1 MWRGL
6 EHLGLFKLLLFPRSR
21 VLLIKT
27 KISVITKFNPT
38 SADEK
43 SVVNMKHD
51 LGTPSHMFP
60 SLAKASF
67 QVFVLENAAGPG
79 GRAQRLISCWR
90 EERAPAEQLWAPPW
104 PPAAQRGEKPVCLG
118 EDKSENWWEEK
129 RTHPLGRNLTQ

>member
-51 LGTPSHMFP
+51 LGTPSHMFS

-67 QVFVLENAAGPG
+67 
-79 GRAQRLISCWR
+79 
-90 EERAPAEQLWAPPW
+90 
-104 PPAAQRGEKPVCLG
+104 
-118 EDKSENWWEEK
+118 
-129 RTHPLGRNLTQ
+129 